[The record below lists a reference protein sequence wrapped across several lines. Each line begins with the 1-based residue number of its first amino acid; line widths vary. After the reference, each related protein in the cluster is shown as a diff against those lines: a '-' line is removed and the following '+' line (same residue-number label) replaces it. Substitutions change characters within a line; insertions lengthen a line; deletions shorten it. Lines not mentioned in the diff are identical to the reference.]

1 MNLIH
6 GVSSL
11 VIGYFFGCFQT
22 SYFIS
27 KYVKKK
33 DIREIGSGNAGASN
47 VISELGWK
55 YGILT
60 GTLDMFK
67 AFIPT
72 QLVLYIF
79 PETFQQLDI
88 MVLAGTGAVLG
99 HIYPFFLDFR
109 GGKGVACYIGML
121 LAINWQIGVAV
132 IIGLILLTIITDYV
146 SIGSIFLYIIIPFL
160 AYTSGDYSIIVIRC
174 AVVLFIIGMIKH
186 WINVQRIM
194 KGEETGLRSV
204 FNKNKP
210 SHSG

>member
-11 VIGYFFGCFQT
+11 LIGYLFGCFQT

-27 KYVKKK
+27 KLVSKK
-33 DIREIGSGNAGASN
+33 DIREMGSGNAGASN
-47 VISELGWK
+47 VTSELGWK

-60 GTLDMFK
+60 GVLDVLK

-121 LAINWQIGVAV
+121 LAIDWQIGIAV

-146 SIGSIFLYIIIPFL
+146 SIGSISLYIIIPVL
-160 AYTSGDYSIIVIRC
+160 AYTSNDYSIIVIRC
-174 AVVLFIIGMIKH
+174 TMVLLIVGMIKH
-186 WINVQRIM
+186 WINVKRIM
-194 KGEETGLRSV
+194 NGTETGLRSV
-204 FNKNKP
+204 FKKNKTK
-210 SHSG
+210 

>member
-11 VIGYFFGCFQT
+11 LIGYFFGCFQT

-27 KYVKKK
+27 RIISKK
-33 DIREIGSGNAGASN
+33 DIREMGSGNSGASN
-47 VISELGWK
+47 VTSEMGWK

-60 GTLDMFK
+60 GVLDVLK
-67 AFIPT
+67 AFIPA

-79 PETFQQLDI
+79 PESFQQLDI
-88 MVLAGTGAVLG
+88 MVLAGTGSVLG

-146 SIGSIFLYIIIPFL
+146 SIGSISLYIIIPFF
-160 AYTSGDYSIIVIRC
+160 AYFSGNYSMIVVRC
-174 AVVLFIIGMIKH
+174 FVILFIVGMIKH

-194 KGEETGLRSV
+194 NGDETGLRSV
-204 FNKNKP
+204 FKKNKTK
-210 SHSG
+210 